1 MDLIQAIT
9 EKKILADKLR
19 NYIITNA
26 KGIEKEY
33 KFEILESFE
42 LLSEKEFSAWV
53 QVYASKILLKKKVKN
68 YLALKL
74 FVRDYLRAYY
84 AVEKIDDEMIKEG
97 GIKC

>member
-1 MDLIQAIT
+1 MDLVQAIT
-9 EKKILADKLR
+9 EKKILTQKLR
-19 NYIITNA
+19 SYIIKNA

-33 KFEILESFE
+33 KFEILDNIE

-74 FVRDYLRAYY
+74 LVKDYLQTYY
-84 AVEKIDDEMIKEG
+84 KVEKIDNEIIKEG
-97 GIKC
+97 DVQC